1 MKKRYQIFS
10 LTDKQIVHY
19 GGDSGSNDFKDYPDT
34 IVCLETYFQFYQL
47 FETLQEAELV
57 LCEYFFDLA
66 YNHSMIVGFY
76 QNQWVSKD
84 EVELLVDKSDVRDS
98 KIEQILT

>member
-34 IVCLETYFQFYQL
+34 IVCLESHFQFYQL
-47 FETLQEAELV
+47 FETLEKAELV
-57 LCEYFFDLA
+57 LSEYFEK
-66 YNHSMIVGFY
+66 NSEKT
-76 QNQWVSKD
+76 NQF
-84 EVELLVDKSDVRDS
+84 
-98 KIEQILT
+98 IILPVYMNK